1 LGWFDSTVAT
11 MRDKHFEFTALFRGL
26 GKEYHH
32 MIQKLG
38 SLSGTVLEA
47 RIPSTENTRARGLQA
62 VKLLAMVGINLVLM
76 F

>member
-1 LGWFDSTVAT
+1 
-11 MRDKHFEFTALFRGL
+11 
-26 GKEYHH
+26 

-38 SLSGTVLEA
+38 SLSGTILEA